1 MKTIEIHP
9 LSAALGATFVG
20 LILLTLGLSPV
31 VSSCS
36 SSSSGGTTATTGFG
50 GGEEPYD
57 VTVLNDLT
65 IESMPSV
72 DIATIPAVD
81 IASMPSLDLSLLTSI
96 RVKGIPTHEDF
107 VVIESETPFTVPAG
121 KVFIPTGVVRSHI
134 VNPTAWLDADN
145 VMISFDGV
153 VYAAVTLSGHRTSSD
168 GAYSDDN
175 SVDLPLGLH
184 APTGVAV
191 NLTGGNDGPS
201 AFRLLGY
208 LEEA

>member
-20 LILLTLGLSPV
+20 LTLLTLGFSPA

-36 SSSSGGTTATTGFG
+36 SSSSGGTTTTTGFG

-72 DIATIPAVD
+72 DI
-81 IASMPSLDLSLLTSI
+81 SSLTSI

-107 VVIESETPFTVPAG
+107 VVIEFNDPYTVPAG
-121 KVFIPTGVVRSHI
+121 KVLVLTGT
-134 VNPTAWLDADN
+134 VNKSNNGGRPRI
-145 VMISFDGV
+145 MFDGV
-153 VYAAVTLSGHRTSSD
+153 EVMHSSTYVDFAVNI
-168 GAYSDDN
+168 A
-175 SVDLPLGLH
+175 PGLH
-184 APTGVAV
+184 ANSGVIVEALDTTGTTSPNVV
-191 NLTGGNDGPS
+191 Y
-201 AFRLLGY
+201 RLLGY